1 MTQSNAPLMTAEDV
15 VQLLILFAQSHLEVI
30 LDGGWGVDALLGE
43 QTRLHSDLDI
53 VIAYADV
60 AQLRKVL
67 EANGYADV
75 PRPDTR
81 MVNFVMGDELGHL
94 VDIHTYTL
102 DRINHPEQGLD
113 YPLDSLDGS
122 GSILGYSVR
131 CIDLQN
137 MVNFH
142 TGYPLDENDYHDVK
156 ALCQRFGIPI
166 PAEYE
171 VFEAGTIEDER
182 KLCL

>member
-1 MTQSNAPLMTAEDV
+1 MSAEDV
-15 VQLLILFAQSHLEVI
+15 VTLMILFAQNQIKVI

-43 QTRLHSDLDI
+43 QTRVHSDLDL
-53 VIAYADV
+53 VIAYENV
-60 AQLRKVL
+60 AQLRKIL
-67 EANGYADV
+67 QANGYEDV

-81 MVNFVMGDELGHL
+81 SVNFVMGDEHGHL
-94 VDIHTYTL
+94 VDVHTYTL
-102 DRINHPEQGLD
+102 DRKNHPEQGLD
-113 YPLDSLDGS
+113 YPLDSLNGE

-137 MVNFH
+137 MINFH
-142 TGYPLDENDYHDVK
+142 TGYPLDENDYYDVK

-171 VFEAGTIEDER
+171 TFLAGDKSNEG
-182 KLCL
+182 